1 MQLIQL
7 IERANN
13 TLYQELNFSFTFLE
27 YHFRE
32 IYKFFEKLIIT
43 FMSLSTSEKLEI
55 LKRGVEEIIPEKGL
69 EKKLNKNKPL
79 IIKAGFDPT
88 APDLHLGHTVL
99 INKLKQFQD
108 LGHQVIFLIGDFT
121 GMIGD
126 PSGVSETRPILTV
139 EQLKKNSETY
149 QEQIFKIL
157 DKKKTKI
164 EFNSTWFKKMT
175 SAELINLSS
184 KMTVARMLERDDF
197 SKRYKGNKPISI
209 HEFIYPLV
217 QGYDS
222 FELKSDVEL
231 GGTDQKFNLLV
242 GRDIQKSFGMEEQ
255 IIMTLPILE
264 GTDGVKKMS
273 KSLNNYIGLKESPND
288 MFGKI
293 MSISDDLMWRY
304 FDLLSFKS
312 SVEIKE
318 LKKKTEQGLN
328 PMEAKKMLSAEI
340 VTRFHGEEKALLAEK
355 EFTNRFSKGNDPA
368 EIKLIKLSMKA
379 SSVSILDLLSSEE
392 LGDYKL
398 CKSKSEARRMI
409 AQGAVKID
417 GKKISDEAISVQN
430 PSENTYQVGKLK
442 HLKIK
447 LKKG

>member
-1 MQLIQL
+1 
-7 IERANN
+7 
-13 TLYQELNFSFTFLE
+13 
-27 YHFRE
+27 
-32 IYKFFEKLIIT
+32 
-43 FMSLSTSEKLEI
+43 MSLSTSEKLEI

-108 LGHQVIFLIGDFT
+108 LGHQVVFLIGDFT

-164 EFNSTWFKKMT
+164 EFNSSWFKKMT

-222 FELKSDVEL
+222 FQLKSDVEL

-255 IIMTLPILE
+255 IIMTSPILE

-273 KSLNNYIGLKESPND
+273 KSLNNYIGLQESPND

-293 MSISDDLMWRY
+293 MSISDNLMWRY

-318 LKKKTEQGLN
+318 IKKKTKKGLN
-328 PMEAKKMLSAEI
+328 PMEAKKMLAAEI
-340 VTRFHGEEKALLAEK
+340 VTRFHGEEKALRAEK

-368 EIKLIKLSMKA
+368 EIKLIKLSLKA
-379 SSVSILDLLSSEE
+379 SSISILDLLSSEE
-392 LGDYKL
+392 LGEHKL
-398 CKSKSEARRMI
+398 CKSKSEARRMV

-417 GKKISDEAISVQN
+417 GNKILDDAFFVQN

-447 LKKG
+447 LKKA

>member
-1 MQLIQL
+1 
-7 IERANN
+7 
-13 TLYQELNFSFTFLE
+13 
-27 YHFRE
+27 
-32 IYKFFEKLIIT
+32 
-43 FMSLSTSEKLEI
+43 MSLSTSEKLEI
-55 LKRGVEEIIPEKGL
+55 LKRGVEEIIPENGL
-69 EKKLNKNKPL
+69 EKKLSKNKPL

-108 LGHQVIFLIGDFT
+108 LGHKVVFLIGDFT

-139 EQLKKNSETY
+139 EQLKKNSKTY

-164 EFNSTWFKKMT
+164 EFNSSWFKKMT
-175 SAELINLSS
+175 SSELINLSS

-222 FELKSDVEL
+222 FELKADVEL

-242 GRDIQKSFGMEEQ
+242 GRDIQTSFGMEEQ

-273 KSLNNYIGLKESPND
+273 KSLKNYIGLQENPND

-293 MSISDDLMWRY
+293 MSISDELMWRY
-304 FDLLSFKS
+304 FDLLSFKTS
-312 SVEIKE
+312 TEIKE
-318 LKKKTEQGLN
+318 IKKKIAQGLN
-328 PMEAKKMLSAEI
+328 PMEAKKMLSVEI
-340 VTRFHGEEKALLAEK
+340 VTRFHGKEKAILAEK
-355 EFTNRFSKGNDPA
+355 EFTNRFSRGNDPT
-368 EIKLIKLSMKA
+368 EIKLMKLTMK
-379 SSVSILDLLSSEE
+379 SSSISIIDLLSSEE
-392 LGDYKL
+392 LGDKRL

-409 AQGAVKID
+409 SQGAVKID
-417 GKKISDEAISVQN
+417 GNKVTDETILIQN

>member
-1 MQLIQL
+1 
-7 IERANN
+7 
-13 TLYQELNFSFTFLE
+13 
-27 YHFRE
+27 
-32 IYKFFEKLIIT
+32 
-43 FMSLSTSEKLEI
+43 MSLSTSEKLEI

-108 LGHQVIFLIGDFT
+108 LGHQVVFLIGDFT

-222 FELKSDVEL
+222 FELKSDIEL

>member
-1 MQLIQL
+1 
-7 IERANN
+7 
-13 TLYQELNFSFTFLE
+13 
-27 YHFRE
+27 
-32 IYKFFEKLIIT
+32 
-43 FMSLSTSEKLEI
+43 MSLSTSEKLEI
-55 LKRGVEEIIPEKGL
+55 LKRGVEEIIPENGL
-69 EKKLNKNKPL
+69 EKKLTKNKPL

-108 LGHQVIFLIGDFT
+108 LGHKVVFLIGDFT

-139 EQLKKNSETY
+139 EQLKKNSKTY

-164 EFNSTWFKKMT
+164 EFNSSWFKKMT
-175 SAELINLSS
+175 SSELINLSS

-222 FELKSDVEL
+222 FELKADVEL

-273 KSLNNYIGLKESPND
+273 KSLKNYIGLQENPND

-293 MSISDDLMWRY
+293 MSISDELMWRY
-304 FDLLSFKS
+304 FDLLSFKTS
-312 SVEIKE
+312 AEIKE
-318 LKKKTEQGLN
+318 IKKKTERGLN

-340 VTRFHGEEKALLAEK
+340 VTRFHGEEKAILAEK
-355 EFTNRFSKGNDPA
+355 EFTNRFSKGNDPT
-368 EIKLIKLSMKA
+368 EIKLIKLSMK
-379 SSVSILDLLSSEE
+379 SSSISIIDLLSSEE
-392 LGDYKL
+392 LGDKRL

-409 AQGAVKID
+409 SQGAVKID
-417 GKKISDEAISVQN
+417 GNKVTDETFLIQN
-430 PSENTYQVGKLK
+430 PSENTFQVGKLK

>member
-1 MQLIQL
+1 
-7 IERANN
+7 
-13 TLYQELNFSFTFLE
+13 
-27 YHFRE
+27 
-32 IYKFFEKLIIT
+32 
-43 FMSLSTSEKLEI
+43 MSLSISEKLEI

-69 EKKLNKNKPL
+69 EKKLSKNKPL
-79 IIKAGFDPT
+79 IVKAGFDPT

-108 LGHQVIFLIGDFT
+108 LGHKVIFLIGDFT

-126 PSGVSETRPILTV
+126 PSGVSETRPILTL
-139 EQLKKNSETY
+139 EQLKKNSKTY

-164 EFNSTWFKKMT
+164 EFNSSWFKKMT
-175 SAELINLSS
+175 SADLINLSS

-197 SKRYKGNKPISI
+197 NNRYKGNKPISI

-222 FELKSDVEL
+222 YELKSDIEL

-273 KSLNNYIGLKESPND
+273 KSLNNYIGLREDPND

-304 FDLLSFKS
+304 FDLLSFKTS
-312 SVEIKE
+312 EEIRE
-318 LKKKTEQGLN
+318 IKKKTEKGLN
-328 PMEAKKMLSAEI
+328 PMEAKKMLSTEI
-340 VTRFHGEEKALLAEK
+340 VARFHGEEEAVSADK
-355 EFTNRFSKGNDPA
+355 EFTNRFSKGNNPK
-368 EIKLIKLSMKA
+368 EIKVVTLKTK
-379 SSVSILDLLSSEE
+379 SSEISLVDLLSREDF
-392 LGDYKL
+392 GKNKL

-409 AQGAVKID
+409 SQGAVKID
-417 GKKISDEAISVQN
+417 GNKILNDAILVPN
-430 PSENTYQVGKLK
+430 PSENVYQVGKLK

>member
-1 MQLIQL
+1 
-7 IERANN
+7 
-13 TLYQELNFSFTFLE
+13 
-27 YHFRE
+27 
-32 IYKFFEKLIIT
+32 
-43 FMSLSTSEKLEI
+43 MSLSTSEKLEI

-108 LGHQVIFLIGDFT
+108 LGHQVVFLIGDFT

-164 EFNSTWFKKMT
+164 EFNSKWFKKMT

-379 SSVSILDLLSSEE
+379 SSISILDLLSSEE

>member
-1 MQLIQL
+1 
-7 IERANN
+7 
-13 TLYQELNFSFTFLE
+13 
-27 YHFRE
+27 
-32 IYKFFEKLIIT
+32 
-43 FMSLSTSEKLEI
+43 MSLSTSEKLEI
-55 LKRGVEEIIPEKGL
+55 LKRGVEEIIPENGL
-69 EKKLNKNKPL
+69 EKKLTKNKPL

-108 LGHQVIFLIGDFT
+108 LGHKIVFLIGDFT

-139 EQLKKNSETY
+139 GQLKKNSKTY

-164 EFNSTWFKKMT
+164 EFNSSWFKKMS

-184 KMTVARMLERDDF
+184 KMTVARMLEREDF

-222 FELKSDVEL
+222 FELKADVEL

-273 KSLNNYIGLKESPND
+273 KSLKNYIGLQENPND

-293 MSISDDLMWRY
+293 MSISDELMWRY
-304 FDLLSFKS
+304 FDLLSFKTS
-312 SVEIKE
+312 AEIKE
-318 LKKKTEQGLN
+318 IKKKTERGLN

-340 VTRFHGEEKALLAEK
+340 VTRFHGEEKAILAEK
-355 EFTNRFSKGNDPA
+355 EFTNRFSKGNDPT
-368 EIKLIKLSMKA
+368 EIKQIRLSIKA
-379 SSVSILDLLSSEE
+379 SSISIIDLLSSEE
-392 LGDYKL
+392 LGDKKL
-398 CKSKSEARRMI
+398 CKSKSEAKRMI
-409 AQGAVKID
+409 SQGAVKID
-417 GKKISDEAISVQN
+417 GNKVTDETFLIQN
-430 PSENTYQVGKLK
+430 PSENTFQVGKLK

>member
-1 MQLIQL
+1 
-7 IERANN
+7 
-13 TLYQELNFSFTFLE
+13 
-27 YHFRE
+27 
-32 IYKFFEKLIIT
+32 
-43 FMSLSTSEKLEI
+43 MSLSTSEKLEI

-164 EFNSTWFKKMT
+164 EFNSSWFKKMT
-175 SAELINLSS
+175 SADLINLSS

-379 SSVSILDLLSSEE
+379 SSISIVDLLSNEE
-392 LGDYKL
+392 LGDHKL

-417 GKKISDEAISVQN
+417 GNKISDDAISVQN

>member
-1 MQLIQL
+1 
-7 IERANN
+7 
-13 TLYQELNFSFTFLE
+13 
-27 YHFRE
+27 
-32 IYKFFEKLIIT
+32 
-43 FMSLSTSEKLEI
+43 MSLSTSEKLEI

-108 LGHQVIFLIGDFT
+108 LGHQVVFLIGDFT

-164 EFNSTWFKKMT
+164 EFNSSWFKKMT
-175 SAELINLSS
+175 SSELINLSS

-197 SKRYKGNKPISI
+197 NKRYKGNKPISI

-379 SSVSILDLLSSEE
+379 SSISILDLLSSEE
-392 LGDYKL
+392 LGDHKL

>member
-1 MQLIQL
+1 
-7 IERANN
+7 
-13 TLYQELNFSFTFLE
+13 
-27 YHFRE
+27 
-32 IYKFFEKLIIT
+32 
-43 FMSLSTSEKLEI
+43 MSLSTSEKLEI

-69 EKKLNKNKPL
+69 EKKINKNKPL

-99 INKLKQFQD
+99 LNKLKQFQD
-108 LGHQVIFLIGDFT
+108 LGHQIVFLIGDFT

-126 PSGVSETRPILTV
+126 PSGVSETRPILTL
-139 EQLKKNSETY
+139 EQLKKNSKTY

-164 EFNSTWFKKMT
+164 EFNSSWFKKMT
-175 SAELINLSS
+175 SSELINLSS

-197 SKRYKGNKPISI
+197 NKRYKGNKPISI
-209 HEFIYPLV
+209 HEFIYPLI

-222 FELKSDVEL
+222 FELKSDIEL

-264 GTDGVKKMS
+264 GTDGVRKMS

-293 MSISDDLMWRY
+293 MSISDDLMWRF
-304 FDLLSFKS
+304 FDLLSFKT

-318 LKKKTEQGLN
+318 IKKKTEKGLN
-328 PMEAKKMLSAEI
+328 PMEAKKMLAAEI
-340 VTRFHGEEKALLAEK
+340 VTRFHGEDKAILAEK
-355 EFTNRFSKGNDPA
+355 EFTNRFSKGNNPA
-368 EIKLIKLSMKA
+368 EIKLINLSIKA
-379 SSVSILDLLSSEE
+379 SSISIVDLLSYEDLE
-392 LGDYKL
+392 NDKL

-409 AQGAVKID
+409 FQGAVKID
-417 GKKISDEAISVQN
+417 GNKISDDAILVQN

>member
-1 MQLIQL
+1 
-7 IERANN
+7 
-13 TLYQELNFSFTFLE
+13 
-27 YHFRE
+27 
-32 IYKFFEKLIIT
+32 
-43 FMSLSTSEKLEI
+43 MSLSTSEKLEI
-55 LKRGVEEIIPEKGL
+55 LKRGVEEIIPENGL
-69 EKKLNKNKPL
+69 EKKLTKNKPL

-108 LGHQVIFLIGDFT
+108 LGHKVIFLIGDFT

-139 EQLKKNSETY
+139 EQLKKNSKTY

-164 EFNSTWFKKMT
+164 EFNSSWFKKMT

-222 FELKSDVEL
+222 FELKADVEL

-273 KSLNNYIGLKESPND
+273 KSLKNYIGLQENPND

-293 MSISDDLMWRY
+293 MSISDELMWRY
-304 FDLLSFKS
+304 FDLLSFKTS
-312 SVEIKE
+312 AEIKE
-318 LKKKTEQGLN
+318 IKKKTERGLN

-340 VTRFHGEEKALLAEK
+340 VTRFHGEEKAIFAEK
-355 EFTNRFSKGNDPA
+355 EFTNRFSKGNEPT
-368 EIKLIKLSMKA
+368 EIKLIRLSIKA
-379 SSVSILDLLSSEE
+379 SSISIIDLLSNEE
-392 LGDYKL
+392 LGDKRL

-409 AQGAVKID
+409 SQGAVKID
-417 GKKISDEAISVQN
+417 GNKVTDETFLIQN
-430 PSENTYQVGKLK
+430 PSENTFQVGKLK

>member
-1 MQLIQL
+1 
-7 IERANN
+7 
-13 TLYQELNFSFTFLE
+13 
-27 YHFRE
+27 
-32 IYKFFEKLIIT
+32 
-43 FMSLSTSEKLEI
+43 MSLSTSEKLEI

-108 LGHQVIFLIGDFT
+108 LGHQVVFLIGDFT

-164 EFNSTWFKKMT
+164 EFNSSWFKKMT

-197 SKRYKGNKPISI
+197 SKRYKGKKPISI

-255 IIMTLPILE
+255 IIITLPILE

-273 KSLNNYIGLKESPND
+273 KSLNNYIGLQESPND

-304 FDLLSFKS
+304 FDLLSFKTS
-312 SVEIKE
+312 AEIKE
-318 LKKKTEQGLN
+318 IKKKTKQGLN

-340 VTRFHGEEKALLAEK
+340 VTRFHGKEKALLAEK

-368 EIKLIKLSMKA
+368 EIKLIRLSIKA
-379 SSVSILDLLSSEE
+379 SSISIVDLLSSEE

-409 AQGAVKID
+409 TQGAVKID
-417 GKKISDEAISVQN
+417 GNKISDDTILVQN

-442 HLKIK
+442 HLQIK

>member
-1 MQLIQL
+1 
-7 IERANN
+7 
-13 TLYQELNFSFTFLE
+13 
-27 YHFRE
+27 
-32 IYKFFEKLIIT
+32 
-43 FMSLSTSEKLEI
+43 MSLSTSEKLEI

-69 EKKLNKNKPL
+69 EKKINKNKPL

-99 INKLKQFQD
+99 LNKLKQFQD
-108 LGHQVIFLIGDFT
+108 LGHKIVFLIGDFT

-126 PSGVSETRPILTV
+126 PSGVSETRPILTL
-139 EQLKKNSETY
+139 EQLKKNSKTY

-164 EFNSTWFKKMT
+164 EFNSSWFKKMT
-175 SAELINLSS
+175 SSELINLSS

-197 SKRYKGNKPISI
+197 NKRYKGNKPISI
-209 HEFIYPLV
+209 HEFIYPLI

-222 FELKSDVEL
+222 FELKSDIEL

-264 GTDGVKKMS
+264 GTDGVRKMS

-293 MSISDDLMWRY
+293 MSISDDLMWRF
-304 FDLLSFKS
+304 FDLLSFKTS
-312 SVEIKE
+312 AEIKE
-318 LKKKTEQGLN
+318 IKKKTEKGLN
-328 PMEAKKMLSAEI
+328 PMEAKKMLAAEI
-340 VTRFHGEEKALLAEK
+340 VTRFHGEDKAILAEK
-355 EFTNRFSKGNDPA
+355 EFTNRFSKGNNPA
-368 EIKLIKLSMKA
+368 EIKLINLSIKA
-379 SSVSILDLLSSEE
+379 SSISIVDLLSLEE
-392 LGDYKL
+392 LGNDKL

-409 AQGAVKID
+409 SQGAVKID
-417 GKKISDEAISVQN
+417 GNKILDDAILVQN